1 MGHVSLAERDGVAV
15 LTVDRPPANAMDL
28 ALLGDL
34 VDAVEGLAAAVP
46 PALVLA
52 GREGFFSA
60 GADLKAVPGYGPAEQ
75 RGMVDAINRMA
86 LGVYGLPCPVVCA
99 VTGHAIAGG
108 MVLALCGDHRVAS
121 TEGRYGLT
129 EVKVGVPYPQA
140 AIGVV
145 RAELAAS
152 AARVLALGNR
162 LVDAAE
168 CVRLGA
174 FDEARAPAEVL
185 DRALAVAQEL
195 AAMPANVYAR
205 TKAELRGATL
215 ATLRINAERDPL
227 LDAWV
232 GAP

>member
-1 MGHVSLAERDGVAV
+1 MGHVSIAQHEGVTV
-15 LTVDRPPANAMDL
+15 LSVDRAPANAMDL
-28 ALLGDL
+28 ALLGEL
-34 VDAVEGLAAAVP
+34 VEAVDRLAADLP

-52 GREGFFSA
+52 GRDGFFSA

-75 RGMVDAINRMA
+75 RGMVEGINRMA
-86 LGVYGLPCPVVCA
+86 LGMYGLPCPVVCA

-121 TEGRYGLT
+121 TAGRYGLT

-145 RAELAAS
+145 RAELAAP
-152 AARVLALGNR
+152 AARILALGNR
-162 LVDAAE
+162 LVDAGE

-174 FDEARAPAEVL
+174 FDEAHAPGEVL
-185 DRALAVAQEL
+185 DRALAVAREL
-195 AAMPANVYAR
+195 AAMPAHVYAR
-205 TKAELRGATL
+205 TKGELRGATL
-215 ATLRINAERDPL
+215 AQLRISAERDPL

-232 GAP
+232 GAS

>member
-1 MGHVSLAERDGVAV
+1 VSLISIAERDGVMV
-15 LTVDRPPANAMDL
+15 LAVDRPPANAMDVR
-28 ALLGDL
+28 LLGEL
-34 VDAVEGLAAAVP
+34 VEALDRVASDVP

-75 RGMVDAINRMA
+75 RAMVEGINRMA

-99 VTGHAIAGG
+99 ITGHAIAGG

-145 RAELAAS
+145 RAELSPS

-162 LVDAAE
+162 LVEAAE

-174 FDEARAPAEVL
+174 FDEALAPDEVL
-185 DRALAVAQEL
+185 DRAVTVAREL
-195 AAMPANVYAR
+195 AAMPADVFAR
-205 TKAELRGATL
+205 TKGELRGATL
-215 ATLRINAERDPL
+215 AALRISAERDPL
-227 LDAWV
+227 LDAWL

>member
-1 MGHVSLAERDGVAV
+1 VSLISIAERDGVMV
-15 LTVDRPPANAMDL
+15 LAVDRPPANAMDVR
-28 ALLGDL
+28 LLGEL
-34 VDAVEGLAAAVP
+34 VDALDRVASDVP

-75 RGMVDAINRMA
+75 RAMVEGINRMA

-99 VTGHAIAGG
+99 ITGHAIAGG

-145 RAELAAS
+145 RAELSPS

-174 FDEARAPAEVL
+174 FDEALAPDEVL
-185 DRALAVAQEL
+185 DRAVTVAREL
-195 AAMPANVYAR
+195 AAMPADVFAR
-205 TKAELRGATL
+205 TKGELRGATL
-215 ATLRINAERDPL
+215 AALRISAERDPL
-227 LDAWV
+227 LDAWL

>member
-1 MGHVSLAERDGVAV
+1 MGHVSIVEREGVAV
-15 LTVDRPPANAMDL
+15 LTLDRPPANAMDL
-28 ALLGDL
+28 GLLGDL
-34 VDAVEGLAAAVP
+34 VEAVQRLAADVP
-46 PALVLA
+46 PAVVVT

-75 RGMVDAINRMA
+75 RRMVEAINAMA

-99 VTGHAIAGG
+99 ITGHAIAGG
-108 MVLALCGDHRVAS
+108 MVLALCGDHRVAA

-145 RAELAAS
+145 RAELAAP

-174 FDEARAPAEVL
+174 FDEALAPSAVL
-185 DRALAVAQEL
+185 DRAIAVAREL
-195 AAMPANVYAR
+195 AAMPAQVYAR

-215 ATLRINAERDPL
+215 ATLRISAERDPL

-232 GAP
+232 RAP

>member
-1 MGHVSLAERDGVAV
+1 VSHVSIAEREGIMV
-15 LTVDRPPANAMDL
+15 LSVDRPPANAMDVG
-28 ALLGDL
+28 LLGEL
-34 VDAVEGLAAAVP
+34 VEAIDRVAADVP
-46 PALVLA
+46 SALVLA

-75 RGMVDAINRMA
+75 RSMVEGINRMA

-145 RAELAAS
+145 RAELAPP

-162 LVDAAE
+162 LVDAAQ

-174 FDEARAPAEVL
+174 FDEAVAPGAVV
-185 DRALAVAQEL
+185 DRALAVATDL
-195 AAMPANVYAR
+195 AAMPAAVYAR
-205 TKAELRGATL
+205 TKGELRGATI
-215 ATLRINAERDPL
+215 AALRISAERDPL